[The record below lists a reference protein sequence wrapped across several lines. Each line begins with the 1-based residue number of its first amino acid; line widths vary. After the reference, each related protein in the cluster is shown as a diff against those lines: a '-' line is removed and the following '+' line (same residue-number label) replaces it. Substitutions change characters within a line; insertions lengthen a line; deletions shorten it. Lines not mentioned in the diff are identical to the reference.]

1 MSDVIALEPH
11 AQLCTF
17 RVDDMLL
24 GIDVMRVQE
33 VVSNMPVTPVPLSP
47 RVVGGLINLRGHI
60 VTVIDLRRRL
70 GLTSPTP
77 EAPLQLVIKSDD
89 QMTSLLV
96 DQMGDVVSV
105 DESQFER
112 APTTVAADARELIV
126 GAYKLDGALVL
137 ALDVE
142 QAIKLTLPRR
152 ESSR

>member
-1 MSDVIALEPH
+1 MSESMHLDGH

-24 GIDVMRVQE
+24 GIDVMKVQE

-70 GLTSPTP
+70 GLTSATP
-77 EAPLQLVIKSDD
+77 AEPLQLVIKSDD
-89 QMTSLLV
+89 LMTSLLV
-96 DQMGDVVSV
+96 DQIGDVVSV
-105 DESQFER
+105 DGSQFER
-112 APTTVAADARELIV
+112 APSTVASDARDLIV

-142 QAIKLTLPRR
+142 QAVKLSSPRR